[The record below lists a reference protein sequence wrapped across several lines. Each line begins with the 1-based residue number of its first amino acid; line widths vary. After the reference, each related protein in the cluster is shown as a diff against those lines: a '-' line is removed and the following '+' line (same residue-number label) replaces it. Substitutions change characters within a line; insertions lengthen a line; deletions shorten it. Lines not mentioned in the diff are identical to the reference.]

1 MGVVNKHQTTSL
13 VLARHED
20 LAWLNW
26 LLLISSCQ
34 RQSVCHSTQCYKMFD
49 YQNCIY
55 IIKFQC
61 QVHTGYIFANLKVS
75 ERIIWLSLA
84 FTQGGIRWC
93 IYTHTRLH
101 LSTNAW
107 KIIDRIVYNKS

>member
-1 MGVVNKHQTTSL
+1 MKIKPSVGKTAQQILGYCQSMGVLNKHQTTSL

-34 RQSVCHSTQCYKMFD
+34 QQSVCHSTQCYKMFD

-61 QVHTGYIFANLKVS
+61 QVHIYDIFLL
-75 ERIIWLSLA
+75 I
-84 FTQGGIRWC
+84 
-93 IYTHTRLH
+93 
-101 LSTNAW
+101 
-107 KIIDRIVYNKS
+107 